1 MEFTNEEK
9 EYIKKYEEKFH
20 VLIDEE
26 KEYITKYEK
35 KYKDWIA
42 ALINEAIKNPKKKV
56 DIANEIYEEVLQLGY
71 DYGRDSADEDR
82 SWEY

>member
-1 MEFTNEEK
+1 MENFPK
-9 EYIKKYEEKFH
+9 APAKDIQYGM
-20 VLIDEE
+20 LQPDC
-26 KEYITKYEK
+26 EK
-35 KYKDWIA
+35 KYKDWIV

>member
-1 MEFTNEEK
+1 MENLPK
-9 EYIKKYEEKFH
+9 APVKDIQYGM
-20 VLIDEE
+20 LQPDC
-26 KEYITKYEK
+26 EK
-35 KYKDWIA
+35 KYKDWIV

>member
-1 MEFTNEEK
+1 MENLPKAPAKDIQYGMLQQDCEEK
-9 EYIKKYEEKFH
+9 YKAW
-20 VLIDEE
+20 VVSLIE
-26 KEYITKYEK
+26 
-35 KYKDWIA
+35 A
-42 ALINEAIKNPKKKV
+42 AIKNPKKKV

>member
-1 MEFTNEEK
+1 MENLPK
-9 EYIKKYEEKFH
+9 SPAKDIQYGM
-20 VLIDEE
+20 LQPDC
-26 KEYITKYEK
+26 EK
-35 KYKDWIA
+35 KYKDWIV
-42 ALINEAIKNPKKKV
+42 ALIDAAIKNPKKKV

>member
-1 MEFTNEEK
+1 MEKLPKTP
-9 EYIKKYEEKFH
+9 
-20 VLIDEE
+20 
-26 KEYITKYEK
+26 TKDIQQDCEK
-35 KYKDWIA
+35 KYKAWVV
-42 ALINEAIKNPKKKV
+42 ALIDAAIKNPKKKV

>member
-1 MEFTNEEK
+1 MENLPK
-9 EYIKKYEEKFH
+9 VPAKDIQYGM
-20 VLIDEE
+20 LQPDC
-26 KEYITKYEK
+26 EK
-35 KYKDWIA
+35 KYKDWIV
-42 ALINEAIKNPKKKV
+42 ALINEVIKNPKKKV

>member
-1 MEFTNEEK
+1 MENLPK
-9 EYIKKYEEKFH
+9 AP
-20 VLIDEE
+20 
-26 KEYITKYEK
+26 TKDIQYGMLQPDCEK
-35 KYKDWIA
+35 KYKDWIV
-42 ALINEAIKNPKKKV
+42 ALIDAAIKNPKKKV